1 MTSEKKRT
9 RLYSRRGDLGKTSL
23 AFGPR
28 VGKDHRRIV
37 LSGALEELSAQI
49 GWVRALEVDPDV
61 DRVLKRLLFRI
72 HEVQTEVLSVTP
84 AKLAVKLVVEND
96 IRAIERVIDVWDAKL
111 NPAPK
116 SLIPGGCKTGA
127 AIQIARTLCRRAE
140 RRACAL
146 LRFDP
151 SFSPRVGAWL
161 NRVGD
166 LLWVLA
172 RFENSRLNFREESF
186 SACEDDPDLF

>member
-9 RLYSRRGDLGKTSL
+9 RLYSRRGDLGETSL

-72 HEVQTEVLSVTP
+72 HEVQTY
-84 AKLAVKLVVEND
+84 
-96 IRAIERVIDVWDAKL
+96 
-111 NPAPK
+111 
-116 SLIPGGCKTGA
+116 
-127 AIQIARTLCRRAE
+127 AR
-140 RRACAL
+140 
-146 LRFDP
+146 
-151 SFSPRVGAWL
+151 SNV
-161 NRVGD
+161 
-166 LLWVLA
+166 
-172 RFENSRLNFREESF
+172 
-186 SACEDDPDLF
+186 

>member
-9 RLYSRRGDLGKTSL
+9 RLYSRRGDLGETSL

-49 GWVRALEVDPDV
+49 AWVRALEVDPDV

-84 AKLAVKLVVEND
+84 AKLAVKVVAEND
-96 IRAIERVIDVWDAKL
+96 IRAIEHVIDAWDAKL
-111 NPAPK
+111 EPAPK
-116 SLIPGGCKTGA
+116 SLIPGGSRTGA
-127 AIQIARTLCRRAE
+127 AIQLARTLCRRAE

-161 NRVGD
+161 NRIGD

-172 RFENSRLNFREESF
+172 RFENSRFHFREESF
-186 SACEDDPDLF
+186 SACEDDPYLF